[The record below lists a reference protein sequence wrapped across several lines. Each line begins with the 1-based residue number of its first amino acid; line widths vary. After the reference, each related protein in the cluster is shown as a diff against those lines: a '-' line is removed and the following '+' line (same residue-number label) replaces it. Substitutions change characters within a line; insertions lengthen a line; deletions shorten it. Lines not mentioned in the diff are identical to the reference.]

1 MDVPSSPPPGGADSL
16 AWYKLQYE
24 QLEGELAEFRESSRE
39 LEAELEKDIELAEKR
54 ERTLK
59 ERAETLGFEVE
70 EWKRK
75 YKESKAE
82 ASSSQQTLEKE
93 ITSLRD
99 TNRKIQLRLREI
111 EVANDD
117 YERQARNTTSSLED
131 MESKYN
137 QVIERSVML
146 EEEMKFSEQEREQS
160 RIETQRLKAELNDL
174 KIEAELL
181 QDKVKKYESRQ
192 FAVISPDISVMSSP
206 MFDKSVHGSPGSTA
220 SSPLISTP
228 DSTIPPIDPPSPPMS
243 DASGAQIHR
252 PKLPLRTPTMAT
264 KRSRLPSLSASDST
278 TPKPR
283 SKIFSTS
290 VNGDRPPTSATP
302 ASATT
307 NTRKVSSVNLKT
319 PSTTTR
325 TSTRTSGKAPASNS
339 LSHIRSLTA
348 QMQRLEARVH
358 SARSKL
364 PAPVNTPP
372 RGTSPREIHI
382 PSTITVRSR
391 KRTLTSATSSVV
403 SDDSTTPSI
412 PRMPEAS
419 TRPGI
424 KHVSRL
430 SSSGVGRLSFGPLP
444 NRSPNTDTDTSISRP
459 SSRTSISS
467 GIGRPSSRTEI
478 SRPASRT
485 STTSSRAPYARP
497 RSSMSGSVQGY
508 GHSHSRSRGTVDF
521 DIADE
526 GEMRTPSRR
535 GAYTT
540 KVDFSASVGS
550 AQGIPTHSAIPLPAV
565 RRQSVGR
572 RTSSGVPSTG
582 FVPSGTLAELE
593 ETY

>member
-1 MDVPSSPPPGGADSL
+1 MDMPSSPPPGGAESL

-24 QLEGELAEFRESSRE
+24 QLESELVEFRESSRE

-54 ERTLK
+54 ERILK

-75 YKESKAE
+75 YKEFKAE
-82 ASSSQQTLEKE
+82 ASSSQQALEKE

-99 TNRKIQLRLREI
+99 TNRKTQLRLREI

-146 EEEMKFSEQEREQS
+146 EEEMKFIEQEREQS
-160 RIETQRLKAELNDL
+160 RIETQRLRAELNDL
-174 KIEAELL
+174 KIESELL
-181 QDKVKKYESRQ
+181 QDKIKKYEDRQ
-192 FAVISPDISVMSSP
+192 FGVASPDVSVMSSP
-206 MFDKSVHGSPGSTA
+206 MFDKNVHGSPGSTA

-228 DSTIPPIDPPSPPMS
+228 PDSAIPPIDPPSPPMS
-243 DASGAQIHR
+243 DASGAQVHK
-252 PKLPLRTPTMAT
+252 PKMPLRTPTLT
-264 KRSRLPSLSASDST
+264 TRRSRLPSLSASDST

-290 VNGDRPPTSATP
+290 VSSGRPPTSATSTA
-302 ASATT
+302 AS
-307 NTRKVSSVNLKT
+307 NRKVSTANLKT

-325 TSTRTSGKAPASNS
+325 TTTRTSGKAPASNS

-372 RGTSPREIHI
+372 RGASPRESHI

-412 PRMPEAS
+412 PRMPDSS
-419 TRPGI
+419 TRASA
-424 KHVSRL
+424 KHVPRL

-467 GIGRPSSRTEI
+467 GLGRPSSRSEI
-478 SRPASRT
+478 ARPVSRT

-497 RSSMSGSVQGY
+497 RSSMSGSVAGY
-508 GHSHSRSRGTVDF
+508 GHRYSRSKGTVDF
-521 DIADE
+521 DINDE
-526 GEMRTPSRR
+526 SEMRTPSRK
-535 GAYTT
+535 GAYTA

-550 AQGIPTHSAIPLPAV
+550 AHGIPAHSAIPLPGL

-572 RTSSGVPSTG
+572 RTSSGVPSAT